1 MRRTGLR
8 GRRPEWM
15 VPALLILLALVPSV
29 AGVVRVADLARGGP
43 VTAANARFFAMPLPV
58 LLHIAAA
65 MLFAVPGAFQFSAG
79 FRRRAPGWHR
89 AAGRILVPLGL
100 VVALTGLWMT
110 LRYPWAPG
118 DGEAVYGLRLV
129 FGTAMAVSVV
139 AGADAIRRRDFAAHG
154 AWMTRAYA
162 IGLGAGTQVFTH
174 LPWLVLGDRPGEAG
188 RAVLMG
194 AAWVINLAIA
204 EWAIAKGNR
213 RGVPA
218 SSGGPSLTRRV
229 PSPGT

>member
-1 MRRTGLR
+1 MRTATATARLAD
-8 GRRPEWM
+8 WL
-15 VPALLILLALVPSV
+15 VPAWLVGLGLVPSV
-29 AGVVRVADLARGGP
+29 AGGFRLAELARGGP
-43 VTAANARFFAMPLPV
+43 VTVANARFFAMPLPV
-58 LLHIAAA
+58 WLHIAAA

-79 FRRRAPGWHR
+79 FRRRVPGWHR
-89 AAGRILVPLGL
+89 AAGLLLVPLGL

-139 AGADAIRRRDFAAHG
+139 AGVDAIRRRDFAAHG

-188 RAVLMG
+188 RAVAMG
-194 AAWVINLAIA
+194 AGWVINLAVA
-204 EWAIAKGNR
+204 EWVLA
-213 RGVPA
+213 RGRKRGAPVTLEV
-218 SSGGPSLTRRV
+218 SRSL
-229 PSPGT
+229 